1 MVLNSASSEVSF
13 IYYGQLI
20 IYTLQFMGH
29 VFMSTKEHEKDNE
42 DFWEVEED

>member
-13 IYYGQLI
+13 IYYGHLI

-42 DFWEVEED
+42 DF